1 MSQDNLASK
10 RKPEWALFLPAVSSF
25 YINSLGKEKAN
36 PGYFG
41 RTLTNIPKWEQLNY
55 YDKTNGLYY
64 YEHGLYSAGHA
75 NLDVSHEDEK
85 ENIVR
90 KRDPQVFMLG
100 DSGGFQISQGQWPAN
115 WRDPNCPKA
124 MAKRKEVLTWME
136 TYMNYGMILD
146 IPTAT
151 FGAFGAPVEKH
162 GIRNYDDAV
171 AATHINNKYFIQNRT
186 GECKFLNVLQG
197 TNHNESDDW
206 YYEMRDY
213 CSPKLYPGK
222 HFNGWAFGGQN
233 KAEIHLLLR
242 RLVMIVHD
250 GLLQQGKHDWIH
262 FLGLSQLEWALMFT
276 DLQKAL
282 RKYWNPD
289 VTLSFDCASPF
300 MSAAK
305 SLIYT
310 DIDIVN
316 GKKWVYRMEP
326 VLQGKHLASDN
337 RKFSKAVK
345 GHHKVFTDS
354 PITDKITIGDMNPR
368 GVGAVDKHG
377 KVTKTSFDTLSYV
390 LLQSHNNWS
399 HLTAVQRANE
409 SYEQGIIPEML
420 QPRFDVTHHFS
431 YIVNEIFSK
440 KDFDSAIKVVD
451 DHSWLWNSFRGGN
464 AFNTGK
470 RAKNATVAFNNL
482 FEVQDSE
489 AENGNEDAD
498 FILSQINPD

>member
-1 MSQDNLASK
+1 MGQDNLAAK
-10 RKPEWALFLPAVSSF
+10 RKSDWAVFLPAVSSF
-25 YINSLGKEKAN
+25 YINSLGKEKSS

-41 RTLTNIPKWEQLNY
+41 RTLTQIKKWEELNY
-55 YDKTNGLYY
+55 YDKKHGLYY

-75 NLDVSHEDEK
+75 NLDVTQEDER

-90 KRDPQVFMLG
+90 KRAKNIFMLG
-100 DSGGFQISQGQWPAN
+100 DSGGFQIMQGQWPAN

-124 MAKRKEVLTWME
+124 AAKRKEVLTWME
-136 TYMNYGMILD
+136 TYMDYGMILD

-151 FGAFGAPVEKH
+151 LSRQDILDKH
-162 GIRNYDDAV
+162 GIRDINDAING
-171 AATHINNKYFIQNRT
+171 THINNKYFINNRK

-197 TNHNESDDW
+197 TNHSQSDDW

-213 CSPKLYPGK
+213 CSPKVYPGR

-250 GLLQQGKHDWIH
+250 GLLQEGKHDWIH

-276 DLQKAL
+276 DLQRAL
-282 RKYWNPD
+282 RKYWNPS

-310 DIDIVN
+310 HNDIVN

-326 VLQGKHLASDN
+326 VLQGKQFAQDG
-337 RKFSKAVK
+337 RKFSVAIQ
-345 GHHKVFTDS
+345 GHHKSFTDS
-354 PITDKITIGDMNPR
+354 PITDRITIAEMNPR

-377 KVTKTSFDTLSYV
+377 KITKTSFDTLSYV
-390 LLQSHNNWS
+390 LLQSHNNWA
-399 HLTAVQRANE
+399 HLTAVQMANE
-409 SYEQGIIPEML
+409 AYDNGIVPDML
-420 QPRFDVTHHFS
+420 EPQFDTAHKFS
-431 YIVNEIFSK
+431 NIVDEIFSK
-440 KDFDSAIKVVD
+440 KDMASAMKVVD
-451 DHSWLWNSFRGGN
+451 DYSWLWTRYKGGI

-470 RAKNATVAFNNL
+470 RSKNAIVSFNNL
-482 FEVQDSE
+482 FEIKDSE
-489 AENGNEDAD
+489 QENGNEDAD
-498 FILSQINPD
+498 DILNNINPD